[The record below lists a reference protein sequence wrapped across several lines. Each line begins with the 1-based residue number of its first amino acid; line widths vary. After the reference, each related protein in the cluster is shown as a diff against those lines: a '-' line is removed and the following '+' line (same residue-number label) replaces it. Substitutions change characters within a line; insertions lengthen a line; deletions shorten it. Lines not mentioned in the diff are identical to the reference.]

1 MQKNIKNLLE
11 RSSLF
16 IAIGITLL
24 IAYLSLSKPVQ
35 LNLEIT
41 FLDKILH
48 LVAYFTLTVSWLFA
62 LKDYSNNK
70 IIFIGLFLYGVLME
84 FLQGWLTTY
93 REKDILDV
101 IANTVGVLI
110 AMLVFNK
117 LLKYYV
123 KIFDN

>member
-16 IAIGITLL
+16 IAIGITVL
-24 IAYLSLSKPVQ
+24 IAYLSLSRPVQ

-70 IIFIGLFLYGVLME
+70 IIFISLFLYGVLME